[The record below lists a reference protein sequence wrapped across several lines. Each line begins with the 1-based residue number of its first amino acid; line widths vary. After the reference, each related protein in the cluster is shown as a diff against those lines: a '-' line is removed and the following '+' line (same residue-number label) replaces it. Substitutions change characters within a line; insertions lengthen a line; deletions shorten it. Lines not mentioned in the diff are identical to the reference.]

1 MSEFS
6 VHHLEKGRCEIE
18 HKKNSKRITTDLPPE
33 YGGKG
38 RSFSSTDLVASALG
52 TCYFTSVEEIL
63 RREGHD
69 LRDVKLSVKKVL
81 SEKPKKLD
89 AIQLLL
95 TLQKPPSEKLLKLLN
110 KSLHL
115 CPVERSLHE
124 SVTISLNITARNEQN
139 SESRNDEIP

>member
-1 MSEFS
+1 MSRFTI
-6 VHHLEKGRCEIE
+6 HHLESGRCEIE
-18 HKKNSKRITTDLPPE
+18 HLQNGKRITTDLPPE

-52 TCYFTSVEEIL
+52 TCYLTTVEEIL
-63 RREGHD
+63 NREGHD
-69 LRDVKLSVKKVL
+69 PREIKLSVTKVL

-89 AIQLLL
+89 AVHLEL
-95 TLQKPPSEKLLKLLN
+95 TLQETPSNKLLKLLN

-124 SVTISLNITARNEQN
+124 SVRVTLKITPQN
-139 SESRNDEIP
+139 